1 MNAFPVHVFA
11 AEWLKLRS
19 VRSTFHTLGVVV
31 VFVLLCGLWS
41 WFAASY
47 WDGLSP
53 ERRATAKAAPAVQ
66 PLVPALP
73 VCAAVLG
80 GLAVTSEYATGMIR
94 TSLAAVPRRGLLFA
108 AKAAVAGAVAL
119 VTSLVCLSAA
129 LALGRLIVGDRPIP
143 TFEPSVGEQVPH
155 LLALSA
161 AAAVIALVACGTG
174 AVLRSTAG
182 TLTVVVVLVAVLPQ
196 VANLLPSPW
205 GERVVSVLPLMLPF
219 QIVAAPGSSQDPGV
233 LSPVTAAAV
242 LAAYAAVA
250 LAMGAFSFVRRD
262 S

>member
-1 MNAFPVHVFA
+1 MNASPAHVFA
-11 AEWLKLRS
+11 SEWLKLRS
-19 VRSTFHTLGVVV
+19 VRSTLHTLGVVV

-53 ERRATAKAAPAVQ
+53 ERRATAMAAPAVQ
-66 PLVPALP
+66 PLVLALP

-108 AKAAVAGAVAL
+108 AKAAVVGAVTL
-119 VTSLVCLSAA
+119 VTSLVCLSVA

-143 TFEPSVGEQVPH
+143 TFEPSVGEQAPH
-155 LLALSA
+155 FLALSA
-161 AAAVIALVACGTG
+161 TTAVIALVACGTG

-182 TLTVVVVLVAVLPQ
+182 TLTMPA
-196 VANLLPSPW
+196 PW
-205 GERVVSVLPLMLPF
+205 GERFTSVLPLMLPF
-219 QIVAAPGSSQDPGV
+219 QIVAAPGSSNDPEV
-233 LSPVTAAAV
+233 LSPVAAAAV
-242 LAAYAAVA
+242 LALYAAVA
-250 LAMGAFSFVRRD
+250 LAMGALSFLRRD